1 MVARSALISPKSAHH
16 VKVVVAVATV
26 AVAVEEEAEEDSV
39 AVQTAAEAEDASQVA
54 VGDDKSR
61 TVG

>member
-16 VKVVVAVATV
+16 VKVVAGATV